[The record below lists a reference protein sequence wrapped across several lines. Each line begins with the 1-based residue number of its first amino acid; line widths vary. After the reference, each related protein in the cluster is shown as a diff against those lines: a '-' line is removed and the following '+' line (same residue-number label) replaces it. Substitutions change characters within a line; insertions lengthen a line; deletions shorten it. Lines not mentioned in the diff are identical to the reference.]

1 MAVRRTVRLRIT
13 VLATVIAGA
22 LLVGIAVL
30 LVVVQQRTLTRSLD
44 DSLRQRADAA
54 AELLALAVPES
65 LPGSGDDDATQLVDA
80 AGSVVSA
87 STNLTGS
94 GPIAADPGNGDL
106 ITVRRLPALEDDM
119 RVLSRT
125 IRGPDGER
133 LILHVAAA
141 ADDVADSV
149 AILRTS
155 LLVAI
160 PLAVALL
167 AGLVWWLVGR
177 SLQPVEAIRAEVA
190 SITGGRLDRRVPIP
204 MGDDEIASLAF
215 TMNQMLDRL
224 ESAAERQQR
233 FVADAS
239 HELRS
244 PLTRIRSELEV
255 DLATP
260 ETSDPTTTHRS
271 VLEEVAAMEHLVDDL
286 LHLARR
292 DAGQSEV
299 RQEPVDLDDLVLL
312 EAERLRT
319 RTALTVDTSAVSA
332 AQVVG
337 DRAQLARAIRNLI
350 DNASRH
356 AASTVSLELVE
367 SGPSALLTIIDDGPG
382 IPEDQRQR
390 IFERFARTDEG
401 RSRGDGGTG
410 LGLAIVRDI
419 VERHGGT
426 VSVGDGDGRGARLL
440 VRLPVAMPRR

>member
-1 MAVRRTVRLRIT
+1 VALRRTVRLRIT
-13 VLATVIAGA
+13 VLATVIVAA
-22 LLVGIAVL
+22 LLVGVAVL
-30 LVVVQQRTLTRSLD
+30 LLLVQQRTLTRSLD

-54 AELLALAVPES
+54 AELLTLAVPES

-80 AGSVVSA
+80 AGSVVST
-87 STNLTGS
+87 STNLAGS
-94 GPIAADPGNGDL
+94 GPIAADPGNRDL
-106 ITVRRLPALEDDM
+106 ITVSRLPALEDDM

-125 IRGPDGER
+125 INGPDSQR

-141 ADDVADSV
+141 ADDIADSV

-177 SLQPVEAIRAEVA
+177 SLRPVEAIRAEVA
-190 SITGGRLDRRVPIP
+190 SITGGRLERRVPIP
-204 MGDDEIASLAF
+204 LGDDEIASLAT

-260 ETSDPTTTHRS
+260 ESSNPTTTHRS

-299 RQEPVDLDDLVLL
+299 RHEPVDLDDLVLL

-319 RTALTVDTSAVSA
+319 RAALTVDTSAVSA
-332 AQVVG
+332 AQVIG

-367 SGPSALLTIIDDGPG
+367 SGPSALLTITDDGPG

-390 IFERFARTDEG
+390 VFERFARTDEG

-426 VSVGDGDGRGARLL
+426 VSVGDGEGRGARLL
-440 VRLPVAMPRR
+440 VHLPVAMPRR